1 MPHFNVEDQALV
13 ERLLTIPHRSR
24 FFTGVV
30 SEEPYSFAAD
40 PGITRKFQV
49 WAPYFLRW
57 AMVGLQEYH
66 ARRFDDVPDSCKSFK
81 RILVAEKDVIGEFLS
96 LTVEAHD
103 DAKNF
108 VRLRELYDEFQG
120 VNKGLQRDKRSHKS
134 YNTFKSAALQH
145 LTWGTYKAMH
155 SFRKEDGRSTSASS
169 VMIGYK
175 RKASMM

>member
-1 MPHFNVEDQALV
+1 
-13 ERLLTIPHRSR
+13 
-24 FFTGVV
+24 
-30 SEEPYSFAAD
+30 
-40 PGITRKFQV
+40 
-49 WAPYFLRW
+49 
-57 AMVGLQEYH
+57 MVGLQEYH

-108 VRLRELYDEFQG
+108 VRLRELYNEFQE

-145 LTWGTYKAMH
+145 LTGNIQGYAQLP
-155 SFRKEDGRSTSASS
+155 EGGRQEHE
-169 VMIGYK
+169 
-175 RKASMM
+175 RQFHHDRL